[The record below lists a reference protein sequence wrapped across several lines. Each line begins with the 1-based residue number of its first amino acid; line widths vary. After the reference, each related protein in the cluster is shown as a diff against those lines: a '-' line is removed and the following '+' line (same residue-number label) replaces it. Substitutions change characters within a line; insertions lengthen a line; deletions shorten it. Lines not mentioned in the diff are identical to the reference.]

1 MLKNLHTV
9 IHERQHV
16 YIIFVCSCVS
26 VCVVLCIYLTLFSLL
41 FLTISCSLSCSICT
55 CTLFISSVYY
65 NVCRYTHTLGHT
77 FGLHYM
83 WKRGQETRRRRV
95 ENEIR
100 GKKRK
105 KKKKGKRRK
114 KIIKILYK

>member
-1 MLKNLHTV
+1 
-9 IHERQHV
+9 
-16 YIIFVCSCVS
+16 
-26 VCVVLCIYLTLFSLL
+26 
-41 FLTISCSLSCSICT
+41 
-55 CTLFISSVYY
+55 
-65 NVCRYTHTLGHT
+65 
-77 FGLHYM
+77 M
-83 WKRGQETRRRRV
+83 WKRGKETRRRRV